1 MRANALRSA
10 ESLLTA
16 AKSRAEEIISAAQNA
31 VGAAELEAAKQAND
45 AIDVPGVIAGADT
58 FDVSQAAV
66 ALDDEIDFSSVND
79 TSEAPAGPTDP
90 LSSAV
95 LAKSDE
101 DLAAAETAA
110 QESLQSLDALYEAG
124 LADLDVKRGELNE
137 IRETARE
144 GLAALG
150 EKAEE
155 ALESVRKTKTEIE
168 KLNTEEAPVYVARME
183 LDDAIDTIQKK
194 YSDAGTEKTEAP
206 VRLTDRVDMTLP
218 EVALPDINE
227 PVPAPADEHPTERLA
242 GGVIPP
248 IAVKEIAVP
257 KISAPEI
264 SRPAPAVEDEFD
276 LDSIDIS
283 AEVAAQEALLEE
295 QNRALRASSIIE
307 ADMELD
313 ESDFDSFDALEDFN
327 YEDLLAA
334 EQSVETS
341 PALQYISRFETDDGL
356 EYDEDGDPIVPKNE
370 AVINEYVASVKDA
383 ISEQYAD
390 EDAAEEAP
398 AASYEAPVRILEKED
413 DAAPLAAEEVPGAEP
428 EQAQETAEAFAEND
442 FGDLLGTSDESDD
455 FADFSDGFAAFG
467 DTQEMTVEESAP
479 AEEAYDELPEVS
491 EPTGEIVLKE
501 ETGDVSFSAEPAA
514 ALQEESVEPETEST
528 PETAETQEPED
539 YRSRSDREADD
550 LAQSIADSIEQ
561 LDEAAEQHEENR
573 QWAIEQE
580 QARLEAKKTA
590 QPDPVV
596 PGKKHRKK
604 KRRK

>member
-1 MRANALRSA
+1 
-10 ESLLTA
+10 
-16 AKSRAEEIISAAQNA
+16 
-31 VGAAELEAAKQAND
+31 
-45 AIDVPGVIAGADT
+45 
-58 FDVSQAAV
+58 
-66 ALDDEIDFSSVND
+66 
-79 TSEAPAGPTDP
+79 
-90 LSSAV
+90 
-95 LAKSDE
+95 
-101 DLAAAETAA
+101 
-110 QESLQSLDALYEAG
+110 
-124 LADLDVKRGELNE
+124 
-137 IRETARE
+137 
-144 GLAALG
+144 
-150 EKAEE
+150 
-155 ALESVRKTKTEIE
+155 
-168 KLNTEEAPVYVARME
+168 
-183 LDDAIDTIQKK
+183 
-194 YSDAGTEKTEAP
+194 
-206 VRLTDRVDMTLP
+206 
-218 EVALPDINE
+218 
-227 PVPAPADEHPTERLA
+227 
-242 GGVIPP
+242 
-248 IAVKEIAVP
+248 
-257 KISAPEI
+257 
-264 SRPAPAVEDEFD
+264 
-276 LDSIDIS
+276 
-283 AEVAAQEALLEE
+283 
-295 QNRALRASSIIE
+295 
-307 ADMELD
+307 MELD

-398 AASYEAPVRILEKED
+398 AASYEAPVRILEEED
-413 DAAPLAAEEVPGAEP
+413 DAAPLAAEEAPGAEP